1 MKRGV
6 GLLVGAVAVAIG
18 VGAGYWWGAK
28 NVPARADGSGTTA
41 TKAERKILYYRN
53 PMGLPDTSP
62 VPKKA
67 PDGMDYVAVY
77 TDEQDEGTPAPSKGK
92 ILYYRNP
99 MGLPDTSPVPKKDP
113 MGMDYVAVYAGDEP
127 ASSGNQIKISVDKV
141 QKLGVRSEPAA
152 MRTLDKVVRAAGRI
166 EIDERRVFAIAP
178 KFEGWVER
186 LFVNVTG
193 QPVGKGQ
200 PLFEVYSP
208 ELVSAQREY
217 AIANEAVKA
226 LKDAG
231 DDPKASMRRLA
242 DSSLARLK
250 NWDISDEQ
258 VKALAQSGEARRTL
272 TFRSPVSGTVIE
284 KKAVQGMRFMPGD
297 TLYQVADLSAVWV
310 VADIFEQDIAL
321 VRTGSKAKVT
331 MSAYPGQIFEGT
343 ITYVYPTLKPETRT
357 VPVRL
362 EIANTRQLLKPAM
375 FAQIELFVGGKGKVL
390 TVPNSAV
397 IDSGT
402 RRIVLVQLAEGRFEP
417 REVKLGGRT
426 DNYVEVM
433 DGVKE
438 GEQVV
443 VAANFLIDAESNLKA
458 AISGFGPGGQGSTPD
473 VAAKAAQPPI
483 PTASAGA
490 AATVAVGKI
499 EQGPAATAAGV
510 GHRAEGTI
518 TVSDAKLGTVSIA
531 HGPIETLKWPAMTM
545 DFKVAN
551 DGMLAGLKPGAAIAF
566 EFVERA
572 RGEWVITK
580 ITPRSTGKIPDAQ
593 PAGRQ
598 GY

>member
-1 MKRGV
+1 M
-6 GLLVGAVAVAIG
+6 LVGAVALAIG

-28 NVPARADGSGTTA
+28 SVPAGADGSA
-41 TKAERKILYYRN
+41 VAVTKSERKILYYRN

-77 TDEQDEGTPAPSKGK
+77 ADEQDEGTPAPSKGK

-99 MGLPDTSPVPKKDP
+99 MGLADTSPIPKKDP
-113 MGMDYVAVYAGDEP
+113 MGMDYVAVYAGEEP

-178 KFEGWVER
+178 KFEGWVEH

-193 QPVGKGQ
+193 QPVAKGQ

-217 AIANEAVKA
+217 AIASDAVTS
-226 LKDAG
+226 LKNAG
-231 DDPKASMRRLA
+231 DDPQASMKRLA

-250 NWDISDEQ
+250 NWDISEEQ
-258 VKALAQSGEARRTL
+258 VKALAQSGDARRTL
-272 TFRSPVSGTVIE
+272 TFRSPVSGIVLE
-284 KKAVQGMRFMPGD
+284 KKAMQGMRFMPGD
-297 TLYQVADLSAVWV
+297 TLYQIADLSAVWV
-310 VADIFEQDIAL
+310 MADIFEQDIGL

-331 MSAYPGQIFEGT
+331 ISAYPGQVFEGT
-343 ITYVYPTLKPETRT
+343 ITYVYPTLKAETRT

-362 EIANTRQLLKPAM
+362 EIANPRQQLKPAM
-375 FAQIELFVGGKGKVL
+375 FAQIELSVGDKGKVL

-402 RRIVLVQLAEGRFEP
+402 RRIVLIQLAEGRFEP

-433 DGVKE
+433 GGVKE

-458 AISGFGPGGQGSTPD
+458 AVSGFGPAGQSSAPD
-473 VAAKAAQPPI
+473 AAAKAAQSSSTPA
-483 PTASAGA
+483 ASAGA
-490 AATVAVGKI
+490 AATAATGKI
-499 EQGPAATAAGV
+499 EQAPAANPAAHQ
-510 GHRAEGTI
+510 GH
-518 TVSDAKLGTVSIA
+518 
-531 HGPIETLKWPAMTM
+531 
-545 DFKVAN
+545 
-551 DGMLAGLKPGAAIAF
+551 
-566 EFVERA
+566 
-572 RGEWVITK
+572 
-580 ITPRSTGKIPDAQ
+580 
-593 PAGRQ
+593 
-598 GY
+598 